1 MSQEAEVHEDEKE
14 EILAFDLDWDLVN
27 HLAIP
32 ESVTYLL
39 AEEITTDHIEDED
52 VSAIYEWQLEHRR
65 DYGIPATAS
74 VIEEEWDIGI
84 DKPLSV
90 VEDLVQRLRTRWM
103 KNHGKDA
110 LLKLGDAFLED
121 PTEVPRLMVQT
132 GRELAEM
139 VSHRG
144 ESYGSGDFER
154 SMRVYDLEVVQG
166 RGPSFGFDEID
177 DHFYGQ
183 RGITFVIAPPKGLK
197 SWFSINSLI
206 KNVAEERTCVFYPL
220 ELTGHETD
228 MRVRCMAAG
237 VPYWKYLRHSLSRDD
252 RQQLKE
258 ASEALDD
265 LGYYKLL
272 KPRPGFRDIDR
283 LVGEARDLGADI
295 IYIDQLQYVENRKN
309 VMLGERNDPGE
320 YWGVL
325 DRARTYSEEGPL
337 WFAHQF
343 NRSVMHADA
352 LPEMQQAKG
361 SAAIEEVATLALG
374 LWANKDMRKSS
385 LFEIGTLAA
394 RNYSFS
400 AWEIGIEFNQN
411 CNLKMLGEAS
421 ERD

>member
-1 MSQEAEVHEDEKE
+1 MSQEIEKVE
-14 EILAFDLDWDLVN
+14 QDDDEILALDLDWDLVN

-39 AEEITTDHIEDED
+39 AEDITTDHLEDDD
-52 VSAIYEWQLEHRR
+52 VARIYEWQIEHRR
-65 DYGIPATAS
+65 DHGMPATAS
-74 VIEEEWDIGI
+74 VLEEEFDIGI
-84 DKPLSV
+84 EKPLSAIG
-90 VEDLVQRLRTRWM
+90 DLVQRLRTRWM
-103 KNHGKDA
+103 KNHGKEA
-110 LLKLGDAFLED
+110 LLKLGDEFMEN
-121 PTEVPRLMVQT
+121 PTEVPRMMLQA
-132 GRELAEM
+132 GRELALM

-154 SMRVYDLEVVQG
+154 SMRAYDQEVIKG
-166 RGPSFGFDEID
+166 RGPSFGFEEID

-197 SWFSINSLI
+197 SWFTINSLI
-206 KNVAEERTCVFYPL
+206 KNVAEERTCVHYPL

-237 VPYWKYLRHSLSRDD
+237 VPFWKFLRHSLSKED
-252 RQQLKE
+252 RQRLRD

-272 KPRPGFRDIDR
+272 KPKPGFRDIDR
-283 LVGEARDLGADI
+283 LIGEARDLGADV
-295 IYIDQLQYVENRKN
+295 IYIDQLQYVENRKG

-325 DRARTYSEEGPL
+325 DRARTYSEDGPL

-343 NRSVMHADA
+343 NRTVMNADS

-374 LWANKDMRKSS
+374 MWANKDMRRSS
-385 LFEIGTLAA
+385 LFEIGTLAS
-394 RNYSFS
+394 RNYTFT
-400 AWEIGIEFNQN
+400 AWEIGIEFNDN

-421 ERD
+421 ED